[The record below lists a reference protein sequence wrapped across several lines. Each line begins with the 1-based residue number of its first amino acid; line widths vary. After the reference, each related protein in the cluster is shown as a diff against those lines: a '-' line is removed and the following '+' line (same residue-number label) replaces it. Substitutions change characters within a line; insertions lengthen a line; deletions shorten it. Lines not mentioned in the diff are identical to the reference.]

1 MILYRPVGLEELL
14 LVYRSS
20 MREFPPRLQE
30 QPIFYPVL
38 TVDYARQIAR
48 QWNTASGFQVGY
60 VTEFDVDD
68 NYAVNFPV
76 RQAGSILHTELWV
89 PATSLVDFNSHISG
103 PVRLVDAYF
112 GATFSG
118 IVPAA
123 FSIKGKNAL
132 EQFVALQSIFD
143 YSFLDFHCEITA
155 NHEVVFLHFPYWD
168 KIVSEGA
175 VSEKRGMDLLSSI
188 RRIWSDAFPD
198 ISLGV
203 QSPLTNTR

>member
-14 LVYRSS
+14 LVYRSK

-30 QPIFYPVL
+30 QSIFYPVL
-38 TVDYARQIAR
+38 TVNYARQIAR
-48 QWNTASGFQVGY
+48 QWNTASGFHVGY
-60 VTEFDVDD
+60 VIEFDVDD
-68 NYAVNFPV
+68 DYAGKFPV
-76 RQAGSILHTELWV
+76 RQAGSRLHQELWV
-89 PATSLVDFNSHISG
+89 PATSLVEFNSHIAG

-112 GATFSG
+112 GAAFSG

-123 FSIKGKNAL
+123 FSLKGKNAL
-132 EQFVALQSIFD
+132 EQFLALQSIFE
-143 YSFLDFHCEITA
+143 YSFLDFHGEIIA
-155 NHEVVFLHFPYWD
+155 NHEVVFVHFPYWD

-175 VSEKRGMDLLSSI
+175 VSEKRGKALLSSI

-203 QSPLTNTR
+203 QSPLTSSR